1 MITKQPFIAYATG
14 VAIGFSMLASF
25 VFGYRVLF
33 SDNAVFGSILIT
45 IGLLLY
51 PVYIA
56 LIVTLSIVFKERWT
70 NELKK
75 QWRYSIFMVPL
86 GAIVF
91 VVFMVIG
98 YMILG

>member
-14 VAIGFSMLASF
+14 VAIGFIMLASF
-25 VFGYRVLF
+25 VFGYRVLIL
-33 SDNAVFGSILIT
+33 DNAVIGSILIT
-45 IGLLLY
+45 FGLLLY
-51 PVYIA
+51 PLYI
-56 LIVTLSIVFKERWT
+56 ISIVVLTIIFKEHWS

-75 QWRYSIFMVPL
+75 QWRHSIFFVPL

-91 VVFMVIG
+91 VGFMIIG